1 MIAPAWNC
9 RPWTVKKLEDR
20 PYNELSLSERF
31 GKFLIPL
38 RELVVIRA
46 FIALP
51 KRLWGEFL
59 LLTGGKQPLRY
70 QTLSPRWDLIEIY
83 GHVSD
88 DDAVAGIDPH
98 SAIVFF
104 KSRGYDIV
112 SHPTMKSRLMAT
124 HQDVI
129 VRKSDT

>member
-1 MIAPAWNC
+1 
-9 RPWTVKKLEDR
+9 
-20 PYNELSLSERF
+20 
-31 GKFLIPL
+31 
-38 RELVVIRA
+38 
-46 FIALP
+46 LP

-70 QTLSPRWDLIEIY
+70 QTLSPRWDLIEKY

-104 KSRGYDIV
+104 KSRGYDVV